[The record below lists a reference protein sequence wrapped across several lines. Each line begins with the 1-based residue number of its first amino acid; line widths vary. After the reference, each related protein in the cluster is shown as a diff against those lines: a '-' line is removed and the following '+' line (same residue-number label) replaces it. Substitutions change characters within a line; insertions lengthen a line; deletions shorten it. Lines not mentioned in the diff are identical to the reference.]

1 MPQRFLPPEWYPQSG
16 IILTWPHEHSDW
28 DELLTIVE
36 PVFIEISREIT
47 KRELLLLVVYD
58 QKHQQ
63 HVLKQL
69 TDSNIAID
77 NIRFACIPSNDTWQ
91 RDYGPITLIDG
102 ERVLLQDFTFNG
114 WGNKFDASLDTR
126 ITRHIYNHG
135 LFPSCTI
142 NTLDFVLEGGSI
154 ESDGQGTI
162 LTTSNCLMS
171 PERNPRYSKSD
182 IEDYLYTTIA
192 AKRLLWLDH
201 GHLEGDDTD
210 SHIDTIARFTDEN
223 TIAYVQCDDENDSHY
238 DDMQA
243 MERELK
249 NLRNANNEPYRLV
262 PLPWPSAKLSIT
274 DSRRLPATYANFLII
289 NSAVLVPT
297 YEDKNDQLALDQL
310 KECFPDREI
319 IGINCLPIIEQHG
332 SLHCLTMQL
341 PEGVLV

>member
-16 IILTWPHEHSDW
+16 VILSWPHEHSDW
-28 DELLTIVE
+28 AELLDSVE
-36 PVFIEISREIT
+36 PVYVEISREIT

-58 QKHQQ
+58 QEHQE
-63 HVLKQL
+63 HVCRTLEKANV
-69 TDSNIAID
+69 TID

-91 RDYGPITLIDG
+91 RDYGPITLIEG
-102 ERVLLQDFTFNG
+102 ERALLQDFIFNG

-126 ITRHIYNHG
+126 ITRQIYNYG

-154 ESDGQGTI
+154 ESNGQGTI
-162 LTTSNCLMS
+162 LTTSNCLLS

-182 IEDYLYTTIA
+182 IEDYLHTTIA
-192 AKRLLWLDH
+192 AKRVLWLDH

-223 TIAYVQCDDENDSHY
+223 TIAYVQCDDKSDSHF

-243 MERELK
+243 MEQELK
-249 NLRNANNEPYRLV
+249 GLRNVDNAPYKLV

-274 DSRRLPATYANFLII
+274 DGRRLPATYANFLII

-297 YEDKNDQLALDQL
+297 YNDDNDALALERIAQ
-310 KECFPDREI
+310 CFPEREVV
-319 IGINCLPIIEQHG
+319 GINCLPIIEQHG

-341 PEGVLV
+341 PKGVLS